1 MDFKTKILEL
11 KKNYFNLRVRK
22 LTLLIELYNEYIDLI
37 DITSLNSVAFFD
49 ECVNN
54 MFYDIDFSLHTL
66 FAKRLYELCLQM
78 GLRNFINCDWM
89 KLLNIQTLS

>member
-37 DITSLNSVAFFD
+37 KEETIKKVDNKVLIFKEKKYREF
-49 ECVNN
+49 
-54 MFYDIDFSLHTL
+54 
-66 FAKRLYELCLQM
+66 Q
-78 GLRNFINCDWM
+78 
-89 KLLNIQTLS
+89 

>member
-37 DITSLNSVAFFD
+37 KEETIKKVDNKVLTFKEKKYREFQEKYFDIAKEEEIFDVVYNTKHTNS
-49 ECVNN
+49 
-54 MFYDIDFSLHTL
+54 
-66 FAKRLYELCLQM
+66 
-78 GLRNFINCDWM
+78 
-89 KLLNIQTLS
+89 

>member
-37 DITSLNSVAFFD
+37 KEETIKKVDNKVLTFKEKKYREFQEKYFD
-49 ECVNN
+49 SK
-54 MFYDIDFSLHTL
+54 II
-66 FAKRLYELCLQM
+66 R
-78 GLRNFINCDWM
+78 
-89 KLLNIQTLS
+89 

>member
-37 DITSLNSVAFFD
+37 KEETIKKVDNKVLIFKEKKYREFQEKYFDIAKEEEIFD
-49 ECVNN
+49 VV
-54 MFYDIDFSLHTL
+54 Y
-66 FAKRLYELCLQM
+66 KP
-78 GLRNFINCDWM
+78 
-89 KLLNIQTLS
+89 NIMN